1 MNQLLFALIFKWPL
15 GLKSDDSEG
24 CDCGFSAIASRAT
37 AVGQWGGLLI
47 EDEISMVG
55 VEVESDMFHWRERCF
70 LEPCL
75 STTPQIKSK
84 NGAGLPKPNLKSAA
98 QLLRMIMDESK
109 KVSFYREI
117 DSS

>member
-1 MNQLLFALIFKWPL
+1 
-15 GLKSDDSEG
+15 
-24 CDCGFSAIASRAT
+24 
-37 AVGQWGGLLI
+37 
-47 EDEISMVG
+47 MVG

-109 KVSFYREI
+109 KVSFYLEI
-117 DSS
+117 DRAVWILNYATLLIQNSLVSWFFFQTSLI

>member
-1 MNQLLFALIFKWPL
+1 
-15 GLKSDDSEG
+15 
-24 CDCGFSAIASRAT
+24 
-37 AVGQWGGLLI
+37 
-47 EDEISMVG
+47 MVG

-109 KVSFYREI
+109 KVSFYLEI
-117 DSS
+117 DKAVRILNYATLLIQNWLVTWFFPNFSHLNFARELI

>member
-1 MNQLLFALIFKWPL
+1 
-15 GLKSDDSEG
+15 
-24 CDCGFSAIASRAT
+24 
-37 AVGQWGGLLI
+37 
-47 EDEISMVG
+47 MVG

-109 KVSFYREI
+109 KVSFYIFQPVIFTEICEPREN
-117 DSS
+117 